1 MSTNT
6 LIHRIVRPVI
16 RRIAHT
22 RITPNHITTVRLL
35 TGIAAALAF
44 AQGEALWLAIGG
56 VIFLLSMLLD
66 RADGELARQT
76 GRSSVNGHRY
86 DLVSDCTSNILA
98 FIGIGVGAVPALGV
112 VGPLLGVL
120 AGVGIGALF
129 WQLNVLKLVE
139 SRPFSAWDDRF
150 NADPDDAMVFV
161 PLLVWAGAAV
171 PTLVAAAAITPLA
184 ALWIGFTG
192 SRAAAGGK

>member
-6 LIHRIVRPVI
+6 LIHRIVRPAV
-16 RRIAHT
+16 RRIAPT
-22 RITPNHITTVRLL
+22 RTTPNHITTLRLL

-56 VIFLLSMLLD
+56 GIFILSMLLD

-76 GRSSVNGHRY
+76 GRASVSGHRY

-98 FIGIGVGAVPALGV
+98 FIGIGVGVVPTLGLL
-112 VGPLLGVL
+112 GPLLGIL
-120 AGVGIGALF
+120 AGIGIGALF
-129 WQLNVLKLVE
+129 WQINAQKLVE
-139 SRPFSAWDDRF
+139 LRPYSAWDDRF
-150 NADPDDAMVFV
+150 NADPDDALILV
-161 PLLVWAGAAV
+161 PLLVWIGAAV
-171 PTLVAAAAITPLA
+171 PTLIAAAVITPVA

-192 SRAAAGGK
+192 SRAADGK